1 MYFFYNILTNIAIII
16 SPIIIIY
23 RIAKGKE
30 DVKRVGEKF
39 CIYSKK
45 KSNKKVWKHAASVG
59 ELMSIVP
66 VIRKLEKNK
75 KIKNI
80 LLSTSTTSS
89 AKIFNKLK
97 LKKTSHIYFPLDN
110 NFLVKRF
117 INYWQPELA
126 IFIDSEIWP
135 NMFRNLHIKDI
146 PIIIMNARI
155 TKRSFNK
162 WQIFPN
168 FAKQVFGK
176 ITLALPQNLETLKY
190 LKLLKV
196 RDIKTAGNLKYYGQK
211 DNHDYSK
218 KLLKNKFKDFKVW
231 CAAST
236 HFNEE
241 ILIGNL
247 HKKLKKKQ
255 RKLIT
260 IIIPRHVSRTNEIK
274 ETLNKIEL
282 NCILHSSNEKIKK
295 NTDIYLVDSY
305 GETSK
310 FYNLANISFVGGS
323 IIKHGGQNPL
333 EPARLG
339 NYIISGPNVKNFKEI
354 YAFLNKLKM
363 SSITSDILKME
374 NLILKKLNNKTTPNK
389 NIKKIIKI
397 GNDVLE
403 KNLFYINK
411 YLI

>member
-1 MYFFYNILTNIAIII
+1 MYFFYNILTNLAIII

-23 RIAKGKE
+23 RILKGKE
-30 DVKRVGEKF
+30 DLKRVGEKF
-39 CIYSKK
+39 SIYSQKK
-45 KSNKKVWKHAASVG
+45 NNKKVWIHAASVG
-59 ELMSIVP
+59 ELMSIIP
-66 VIRKLEKNK
+66 IIRKLEKNK

-97 LKKTSHIYFPLDN
+97 LKKTCHVYFPLDN
-110 NFLVKRF
+110 NYIVKRF

-135 NMFRNLHIKDI
+135 NMFNNLRIKNI

-155 TKRSFNK
+155 TQRSFNR
-162 WQIFPN
+162 WQIFPK
-168 FAKQVFGK
+168 FSKQVFGK
-176 ITLALPQNLETLKY
+176 ISLALPQNLETLKY
-190 LKLLKV
+190 LKLFKV
-196 RDIKTAGNLKYYGQK
+196 KDIRIAGNLKYYGQK
-211 DNHDYSK
+211 DNHAHSK
-218 KLLKNKFKDFKVW
+218 KLLKNKFKNFKVW

-236 HFNEE
+236 HYNEE

-247 HKKLKKKQ
+247 HKKLKKKEK
-255 RKLIT
+255 KLIT
-260 IIIPRHVSRTNEIK
+260 IIIPRHINRTNEIK
-274 ETLNKIEL
+274 EALNKLDLDYIS
-282 NCILHSSNEKIKK
+282 HSSNQKIQKD
-295 NTDIYLVDSY
+295 TDIYLVDSY
-305 GETSK
+305 GESSR
-310 FYNLANISFVGGS
+310 FYNLTNVSFVGGS

-339 NYIISGPNVKNFKEI
+339 NYIVSGPNIKNFKEI
-354 YAFLNKLKM
+354 YAFLNNLKM
-363 SSITSDILKME
+363 SSFSSDILKME
-374 NLILKKLNNKTTPNK
+374 NLILKRLKNKTPNK

>member
-1 MYFFYNILTNIAIII
+1 MYFFYNILTNLAIII

-23 RIAKGKE
+23 RIVKGKE

-45 KSNKKVWKHAASVG
+45 KSNKKVWIHAASVG

-66 VIRKLEKNK
+66 IIRKLEKNK

-89 AKIFNKLK
+89 AKIFKKLR
-97 LKKTSHIYFPLDN
+97 LKKTSHVYFPLDN
-110 NFLVKRF
+110 NYIVKKF
-117 INYWQPELA
+117 IRYWQPELA

-135 NMFRNLHIKDI
+135 NMFSNLKSNNI

-155 TKRSFNK
+155 TERSFNR
-162 WQIFPN
+162 WQIFSK
-168 FAKQVFGK
+168 FANQVFGK
-176 ITLALPQNLETLKY
+176 ISLALPQNLETLKY

-196 RDIKTAGNLKYYGQK
+196 KNIQVAGNLKYYGQK
-211 DNHDYSK
+211 NNHNK
-218 KLLKNKFKDFKVW
+218 EAKLLKNKFKDFKLW

-236 HFNEE
+236 HNEEE
-241 ILIGNL
+241 ILIGKL
-247 HKKLKKKQ
+247 HKKLKKSEK
-255 RKLIT
+255 KLVT
-260 IIIPRHVSRTNEIK
+260 IVIPRHINRTNEIINA
-274 ETLNKIEL
+274 LNNLDL
-282 NCILHSSNEKIKK
+282 NCITHSSNQKLRKD
-295 NTDIYLVDSY
+295 TDIYLVDSY
-305 GETSK
+305 GESSK
-310 FYNLANISFVGGS
+310 FYSLTNVCFVGGS

-339 NYIISGPNVKNFKEI
+339 NYIVSGRNVKNFKEI
-354 YAFLNKLKM
+354 YAFLYKHKL
-363 SSITSDILKME
+363 SSSTSNILTME
-374 NLILKKLNNKTTPNK
+374 NIILKKIKTKIPNK